1 MKYFKGY
8 IKENIRWLAVIFC
21 IAVVMAMTML
31 VNGISFWEIGYGLL
45 LCAFVTVVAIAVGYG
60 RHCQSF
66 RRLDEM
72 LKNIAVAP
80 NDMKTPEY
88 LYEQQYQECIR
99 AISLEKNQLQNE
111 MLNRQKDLSEYY
123 SMWVHQIKTPIAALK
138 LLLDE
143 AMTAYFD
150 AEEWE
155 ETDTCVIKER
165 QKQYELFRIEQYVE
179 MALQYTRLGAET
191 NDFVFQKVMLD
202 EVIKSSIH
210 KYAKLF
216 IHKKLRLIY
225 EPQDIMAVTDKKW
238 LGFVIDQLLSNAV
251 KYTKQGSVTI
261 RVTYTAQRQACDKDS
276 ELGEAQSQ
284 KHWYERNVVLSE
296 ESVQIVIEDTG
307 IGIRAEDLPRV
318 CEKGYTGYNGHANQ
332 YSTGIGLY
340 LCKAILDKLGHRLVI
355 TSEEGKG
362 TQAQI
367 MILGDCK

>member
-1 MKYFKGY
+1 MKHFKGY
-8 IKENIRWLAVIFC
+8 IKENIRWLAVIFF
-21 IAVVMAMTML
+21 IVIVMAVTML
-31 VNGISFWEIGYGLL
+31 GNGISFREIGYGL
-45 LCAFVTVVAIAVGYG
+45 FVCFFITIVAIVVGYG
-60 RHCQSF
+60 RHRESF

-72 LKNIAVAP
+72 RNNIAVISS
-80 NDMKTPEY
+80 DMKTPEY
-88 LYEQQYQECIR
+88 LYEQQYQDCIR
-99 AISLEKNQLQNE
+99 TILLEKNQLQNE

-138 LLLDE
+138 LLIDE
-143 AMTAYFD
+143 TMAVHLD
-150 AEEWE
+150 AEEQE
-155 ETDTCVIKER
+155 ENDTYVIKEQ
-165 QKQYELFRIEQYVE
+165 QKQYELFRIEQYVD

-191 NDFVFQKVMLD
+191 NDFVFQDVMLD

-225 EPQDIMAVTDKKW
+225 EPQDMMAVTDKKW

-261 RVTYTAQRQACDKDS
+261 RVAYTAQGQACDNNLK
-276 ELGEAQSQ
+276 LGEAQSQ
-284 KHWYERNVVLSE
+284 KCWYERNAALSE
-296 ESVQIVIEDTG
+296 ESVRIVIEDTG
-307 IGIRAEDLPRV
+307 IGIRAEDLPRI
-318 CEKGYTGYNGHANQ
+318 CEKGYTGYNGHADQ

-362 TQAQI
+362 TRAEI
-367 MILGDCK
+367 MILRG

>member
-21 IAVVMAMTML
+21 IALVMAVTML
-31 VNGISFWEIGYGLL
+31 VNGISFREIGYGLL
-45 LCAFVTVVAIAVGYG
+45 VCVFITIVAIAVGYG
-60 RHCQSF
+60 RHCESF

-72 LKNIAVAP
+72 RNNIAVVQ

-88 LYEQQYQECIR
+88 LYERQYQDCIR
-99 AISLEKNQLQNE
+99 AILLEKNRLQNE

-138 LLLDE
+138 LLIDE
-143 AMTAYFD
+143 TMTAYFD
-150 AEEWE
+150 AEEQE
-155 ETDTCVIKER
+155 ENDTCVIKEQ
-165 QKQYELFRIEQYVE
+165 QKQYELFRIEQYVD

-191 NDFVFQKVMLD
+191 NDFVFQDVMLD
-202 EVIKSSIH
+202 EVIKPSIH

-225 EPQDIMAVTDKKW
+225 EPRDIMAVTDKKW

-251 KYTKQGSVTI
+251 KYTRQGGVTI
-261 RVTYTAQRQACDKDS
+261 RVAYTPQRKACDNNF
-276 ELGEAQSQ
+276 ELQEAQSQ
-284 KHWYERNVVLSE
+284 KHWYERNAALSE
-296 ESVQIVIEDTG
+296 ESVRIVIEDTG

-318 CEKGYTGYNGHANQ
+318 CEKGYTGYNGHAAQ

-340 LCKAILDKLGHRLVI
+340 LCKAILDKLGHRLAI

-362 TQAQI
+362 TRAEI
-367 MILGDCK
+367 MILGG